1 MATTGLHAAEQSLD
15 KVFSDDYNFSIP
27 DYQRPYRWGVEQAV
41 QLLEDLEESLN
52 RGAGDEYFLGSLVLI
67 ERDRTT
73 YDVVDGQ
80 QRLTTLTVLFAVLRD
95 LAEDEKETRELGD
108 LVYEPGSTIR
118 NIPPKARLA
127 VRKDI
132 ADFFRV
138 YIQEPGKIAE
148 LTTASKAVADL
159 EPKLAVRDNVNGLYA
174 RLSSWSTEKR
184 QALATFLLTKTF
196 LVIVTTPS
204 LSSAHRIFSVMNSR
218 GLDLSPADIFKSMVI
233 GELPAHSPLAESWE
247 DKEEELGADDFTELF
262 RDMRTVETAQR
273 ARHELLQEFP
283 EQVLN
288 KYLKKGKAA
297 EFVEKML
304 VPYADAFLR
313 TVHADFPDDSEWQPV
328 NRWLK
333 RFSRIDNRDW
343 RPAAIWALYN
353 HGDDAAFLTKFFAKL
368 ETLAAS
374 FLVRGTYTTP
384 RIGRYL
390 DLLTELKGGQGLDAP
405 SFELSAG
412 EIAETRRAINGDI
425 YNMQKRRARY
435 VLLRLD
441 EMLTTDGAVEYNEP
455 LIQIEHVL
463 PQTPT
468 VDYWLERFD
477 EEARETWT
485 NRLGNL
491 LLLNGRKNAQVK
503 NYAFDVKAS
512 KYFKGSAIFQLTS
525 QVIQETDWNLDIV
538 KQRQQKLTETLYDA
552 WGLQSYVAEADE
564 VTGS

>member
-1 MATTGLHAAEQSLD
+1 MATTGLHAAEYSLD
-15 KVFSDDYNFSIP
+15 KVFSDDFNFTIP

-41 QLLEDLEESLN
+41 QLLQDLEESLN
-52 RGAGDEYFLGSLVLI
+52 RGADDEYFLGSLVLI
-67 ERDRTT
+67 ERGSTT

-80 QRLTTLTVLFAVLRD
+80 QRLTTLTMLFAVLRD
-95 LAEDEKETRELGD
+95 LAEDDKEARELGD
-108 LVYEPGSTIR
+108 LVYEPGSRIR

-127 VRKDI
+127 VRRDL
-132 ADFFRV
+132 ADFFRIYV
-138 YIQEPGKIAE
+138 QEPDKIAE
-148 LTTASKAVADL
+148 LVAASNAIADL
-159 EPKLAVRDNVNGLYA
+159 EPKLAVRDNAKALYA
-174 RLSSWSTEKR
+174 RLSVWPVEAR

-196 LVIVTTPS
+196 LVVVRTPS

-233 GELPAHSPLAESWE
+233 GELPEHSPLAESWE
-247 DKEEELGADDFTELF
+247 DKEEDLGADDFTELF

-273 ARHELLQEFP
+273 ARYELLQEFP

-288 KYLKKGKAA
+288 RFLKNGRAA

-313 TVHADFPDDSEWQPV
+313 TVHADFPDDVEWQPV

-333 RFSRIDNRDW
+333 RFARIDNKDW
-343 RPAAIWALYN
+343 RPTAIWALYN
-353 HGDDAAFLTKFFAKL
+353 HSDDAAFLSGFFAKL
-368 ETLAAS
+368 ERLAAS

-384 RIGRYL
+384 RIQRYL
-390 DLLTELKGGQGLDAP
+390 ELLTELKAGKGFDAP
-405 SFELSAG
+405 SFQLSRE
-412 EIAETRRAINGDI
+412 EIMETRRAIDGDI
-425 YNMQKRRARY
+425 YGMQKRRARY

-441 EMLTTDGAVEYNEP
+441 ELLTTDGAVEYSEP

-468 VDYWLERFD
+468 AEYWLDRFD
-477 EEARETWT
+477 EAERDEWT

-491 LLLNGRKNAQVK
+491 LLLNGRKNNEVK
-503 NYAFDVKAS
+503 NFSFDVKKS

-525 QVIQETDWNLDIV
+525 QVIEEPDWNLDV
-538 KQRQQKLTETLYDA
+538 VEQRQQKLTGTLYDA
-552 WGLQSYVAEADE
+552 WALHSHMAAVGESA
-564 VTGS
+564 